1 MRTHSSPAKAG
12 LYPRNEAMLWILQG
26 VLAALFLFAGGM
38 KLVLPI
44 EAMQQGPIALP
55 GPFLRFL
62 GVCEVT
68 GAAGL
73 VLPWLLRIRPGL
85 TPLAA
90 SGLILIMIGASVITA
105 LSGPIAP
112 ALFPLTVGLLLTV
125 VAWQRT
131 RCTV

>member
-1 MRTHSSPAKAG
+1 MRT
-12 LYPRNEAMLWILQG
+12 NTWLWILQG

-38 KLVLPI
+38 KLALPV
-44 EAMQQGPIALP
+44 EAMQQGPVALP
-55 GPFLRFL
+55 GPFLRFI
-62 GVCEVT
+62 GVCEVC

-73 VLPWLLRIRPGL
+73 VLPWLLRIRPRL

-90 SGLILIMIGASVITA
+90 TGLVVIMAGATVITA
-105 LSGPIAP
+105 LGGQVAP
-112 ALFPLTVGLLLTV
+112 ALFPMIVGVLLTV

>member
-1 MRTHSSPAKAG
+1 MRT
-12 LYPRNEAMLWILQG
+12 NTWLWIVQG

-38 KLVLPI
+38 KLALPV
-44 EAMQQGPIALP
+44 EAMQQGPVALP

-62 GVCEVT
+62 GVCEVC

-73 VLPWLLRIRPGL
+73 VLPWLLRIRPRL

-90 SGLILIMIGASVITA
+90 TGLVVIMVGATVITA
-105 LSGPIAP
+105 LGGQIAP
-112 ALFPLTVGLLLTV
+112 ALFPMTVGVLLAL